1 MMTIVIRSTTMVMV
15 MKKNISRGEG
25 GADREREGER

>member
-1 MMTIVIRSTTMVMV
+1 MTIVIRSTAMVMV
-15 MKKNISRGEG
+15 KKNISRGEG